1 MNIDVF
7 KKIFDNSENKNI
19 DIFCDG
25 KIVAQFVKVPTAVT
39 NEGYGTFSVTDKI
52 SGNVRY
58 FDTNHISNIW
68 VQTYNN
74 KNEDNNF
81 ID

>member
-39 NEGYGTFSVTDKI
+39 NEGYGTFSVTDKN
-52 SGNVRY
+52 SRNVRY

-74 KNEDNNF
+74 KKEDNNF